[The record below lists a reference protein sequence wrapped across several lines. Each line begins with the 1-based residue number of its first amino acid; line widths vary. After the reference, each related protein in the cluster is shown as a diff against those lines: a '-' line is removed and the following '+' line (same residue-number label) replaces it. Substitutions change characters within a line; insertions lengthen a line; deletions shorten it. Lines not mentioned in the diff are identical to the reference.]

1 MTFRGTVEFRSVC
14 EQPVSEIMASG
25 ALHAGLME
33 CIEPLSELLENDTS
47 IYHNGYNAS
56 ELRRMFNKRKKA
68 DIFDW
73 KKVSTQLLSIV
84 NLAADGLKKRGYGEE
99 HFLTPL
105 YVRAERLLSPG
116 RQMAEGMENGKSLED
131 YIEEYG
137 GL

>member
-1 MTFRGTVEFRSVC
+1 
-14 EQPVSEIMASG
+14 MASG

-33 CIEPLSELLENDTS
+33 NIQELSEILEKDTS

-56 ELRRMFNKRKKA
+56 ELRRMFNYRKKM

-73 KKVSTQLLSIV
+73 KKVSSQLLSILE
-84 NLAADGLKKRGYGEE
+84 LAESGLKKRGYGEE
-99 HFLTPL
+99 HFLQPL
-105 YVRAERLLSPG
+105 YPRAEQLLSPG